1 MRAPRSL
8 LLLLLLLLLIAVGC
22 GSAEILAPAPLLIV
36 DTSPGNGSVI
46 APGDHP
52 IALLFSE
59 DVVQSLVEDSVR
71 LEETTEQ
78 GTPLRELAIS
88 LERYDGETFTAVL
101 RTESMPPA
109 TIYALT
115 VSAETLRA
123 TSGARMA
130 ADFVRRFRTS
140 E

>member
-1 MRAPRSL
+1 MRSL
-8 LLLLLLLLLIAVGC
+8 LAAFVLLAGC
-22 GSAEILAPAPLLIV
+22 GTAEIIAPAPLFIV

-52 IALLFSE
+52 VAILFSE
-59 DVVQSLVEDSVR
+59 DVVQSLIEDSIR

-78 GTPLRELAIS
+78 GAPLRELAIS
-88 LERYDGETFTAVL
+88 LERYDAETFTAVF

-109 TIYALT
+109 TIYGLT

-123 TSGARMA
+123 ASGARMPS
-130 ADFVRRFRTS
+130 DLLHRFRTAA

>member
-1 MRAPRSL
+1 MRYL
-8 LLLLLLLLLIAVGC
+8 LLLLLAGC
-22 GSAEILAPAPLLIV
+22 GGAEIIAPSPLLVV

-46 APGDHP
+46 TAGDHP
-52 IALLFSE
+52 IAILFSE
-59 DVVQSLVEDSVR
+59 DVVQALVEDSVS
-71 LEETTEQ
+71 LEETTDQ
-78 GTPLRELAIS
+78 GTPIRELAIS
-88 LERYDGETFTAVL
+88 LERYDAETFTAVL

-115 VSAETLRA
+115 VSAEMLRA

-130 ADFVRRFRTS
+130 ADFVRRFRTA